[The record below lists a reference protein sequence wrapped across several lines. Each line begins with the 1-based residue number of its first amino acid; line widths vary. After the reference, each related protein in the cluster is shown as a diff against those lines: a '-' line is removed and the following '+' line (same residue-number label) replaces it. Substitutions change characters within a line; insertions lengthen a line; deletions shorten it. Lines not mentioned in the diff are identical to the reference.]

1 MFTKIPSQR
10 VEKDASQPQTKQ
22 QMTHPNNAQAHQLRS
37 YQLMAQQAASTIQLK
52 AVQSLMGRTTLQRV
66 EEDDLQTQLNPVQRV
81 EEEEPAQAKLV
92 TVQKVEDE
100 ESLQAKSTNSG
111 LPHQLKN
118 GIESLSGM
126 RMDHV
131 KVNYNSD
138 KPAQLNAHAYAQGSE
153 IHVAPGQEHH
163 LPHEAWH
170 VVQQAQGRV
179 QPTMQMKTGVPINDD
194 AGLEREADVM
204 GAKALGIGH
213 TQLHKI
219 NQASAYASST
229 KTTQLKTTIVNYSQS
244 YTYAKNKTQMVGKT
258 MEAWL
263 DPAQPIRG
271 QSANLNTSQDDMMN
285 TIREGYGIKGGNVV
299 KGHLLNDNLGG
310 SALSNNLFPITKGA
324 NSAHLG
330 YVENVAKLELWKQG
344 QGIYYRVDVEGA
356 ANINT
361 PEAKFICLIKEWNPK
376 TDKTGG
382 QLLKVG
388 VTSNLNDYGS
398 KGAYHDVEDMD
409 DSDEEVDREKNPK
422 KPPGFVNPATKV
434 GDLADF
440 EVDLRNNDNNKT
452 LIPNIKWTRG

>member
-1 MFTKIPSQR
+1 MSTKASLQRGESDSPKRNAGAQLRNNQATYPS
-10 VEKDASQPQTKQ
+10 
-22 QMTHPNNAQAHQLRS
+22 NAQIHQLQA
-37 YQLMAQQAASTIQLK
+37 YQHMTQTSASAIQLK
-52 AVQSLMGRTTLQRV
+52 AMQNLMTQSTIQRI
-66 EEDDLQTQLNPVQRV
+66 
-81 EEEEPAQAKLV
+81 EEEEPVQAMLA
-92 TVQKVEDE
+92 TVQKVNDE
-100 ESLQAKSTNSG
+100 EPLQAKSDETNLSPTTGSG
-111 LPHQLKN
+111 LPRQLKS
-118 GIESLSGM
+118 GIESLSGIS
-126 RMDHV
+126 MDHV
-131 KVNYNSD
+131 KVHYNSN
-138 KPAQLNAHAYAQGSE
+138 KPAQLNAHAYAQGNE
-153 IHVAPGQEHH
+153 IHLGSGQEQH

-170 VVQQAQGRV
+170 VVQQAQDRV
-179 QPTMQMKTGVPINDD
+179 KPTTQMKSGIPINDD
-194 AGLEREADVM
+194 AGLESEADVM

-219 NQASAYASST
+219 NQISVYAPSA
-229 KTTQLKTTIVNYSQS
+229 KTTQLKTTINNYSQS

-285 TIREGYGIKGGNVV
+285 TIRDSYGIKGGNVV

-344 QGIYYRVDVEGA
+344 QGIYYRVDVDGA

-361 PEAKFICLIKEWNPK
+361 PEARFICLIKEWNPK
-376 TDKTGG
+376 TNKTGD
-382 QLLKVG
+382 QLLNVG

-409 DSDEEVDREKNPK
+409 DSSEEVDREKNPK
-422 KPPGFVNPATKV
+422 KPPGFSNPANSV
-434 GDLADF
+434 GGLEDF
-440 EVDLRNNDNNKT
+440 EVKLRNDDNSKT